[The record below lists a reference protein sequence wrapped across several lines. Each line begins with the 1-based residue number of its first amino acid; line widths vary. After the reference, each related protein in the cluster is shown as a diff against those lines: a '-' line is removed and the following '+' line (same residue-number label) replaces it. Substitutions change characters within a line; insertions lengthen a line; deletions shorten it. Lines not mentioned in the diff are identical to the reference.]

1 MISIRIHLSHNAN
14 KALVKGITIGVITV
28 IAYIVIL
35 VITTPSLAASSA
47 KLTTLGKLLVTS
59 NDLSAVQ

>member
-14 KALVKGITIGVITV
+14 KALKGVTIGVITV
-28 IAYIVIL
+28 IAYIVIV

-47 KLTTLGKLLVTS
+47 KLTTLGKLLVT
-59 NDLSAVQ
+59 